1 MKNVLEL
8 KNGEKI
14 LFRHIKKSDVEG
26 VWNNFNEVLE
36 EGIYLPVLYPVRSQL
51 EKESWYLNIK
61 KEKELCI
68 VAENLNLKPP
78 YNILGHCEISNSE
91 WDAATHVGIL
101 GIIVMNKYRDLGIGT
116 KLIDVAIKEA
126 KELNNK
132 EKVILSCFSTNE
144 RAIHLY
150 KKLGFNIVGIRKNQY
165 YLNSKYYD
173 EVLMELW
180 IEDYL
185 EDQISKSS

>member
-1 MKNVLEL
+1 MKIVLEL

-14 LFRHIKKSDVEG
+14 LYRHIKKSDVEG

-51 EKESWYLNIK
+51 EKESWYRNIK
-61 KEKELCI
+61 KENEICI
-68 VAENLNLKPP
+68 VAENLDFKLP
-78 YNILGHCEISNSE
+78 YNIVGHCEISNSE

-101 GIIVMNKYRDLGIGT
+101 GIIVMQKYRDLGIGT

-126 KELNNK
+126 KKLNNK
-132 EKVILSCFSTNE
+132 EKIILSCFSTNE

-150 KKLGFNIVGIRKNQY
+150 KKLGFKKVGLRKKQY

-185 EDQISKSS
+185 ERNII